1 MKTKTLLLVALC
13 AALALGSL
21 GCQKRIQR
29 SIPTAP
35 IGISVPKLDAEFK
48 KEEPKAETVEQST
61 LDYDEIQRIYD
72 SHVRELRNEVLS
84 SPADYEKALKDAIF
98 AEIKKRG
105 MVVDL
110 DYDVYWSQLT

>member
-72 SHVRELRNEVLS
+72 
-84 SPADYEKALKDAIF
+84 YGYALALEHLE
-98 AEIKKRG
+98 EIKAICHE
-105 MVVDL
+105 
-110 DYDVYWSQLT
+110 